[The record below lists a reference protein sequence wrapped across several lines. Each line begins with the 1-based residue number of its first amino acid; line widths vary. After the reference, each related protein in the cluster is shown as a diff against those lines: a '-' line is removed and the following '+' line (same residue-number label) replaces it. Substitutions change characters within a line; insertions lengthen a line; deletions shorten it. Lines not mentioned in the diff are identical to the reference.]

1 MVTHSSILASRTPMD
16 CTSPVSSVL
25 RDCRGKNTCHKEL
38 DMTERSTGHSILS
51 FAPECV
57 SGSVPSVW
65 SFLSRLV

>member
-16 CTSPVSSVL
+16 CTSPGSSVL

-51 FAPECV
+51 FR
-57 SGSVPSVW
+57 S
-65 SFLSRLV
+65 